1 MRCCKTKNTTAFAIF
16 KNEYVSW
23 ELERYVDIQQKKT
36 KAIRNEIQ
44 LDGINQ
50 FSTPVLTDNPK
61 LITVLMGL
69 SQKKHTIL
77 VSG

>member
-1 MRCCKTKNTTAFAIF
+1 MA
-16 KNEYVSW
+16 SW
-23 ELERYVDIQQKKT
+23 NGMLIYNKKV

-50 FSTPVLTDNPK
+50 FSTPVLTDNPE

-69 SQKKHTIL
+69 SKKHTIL